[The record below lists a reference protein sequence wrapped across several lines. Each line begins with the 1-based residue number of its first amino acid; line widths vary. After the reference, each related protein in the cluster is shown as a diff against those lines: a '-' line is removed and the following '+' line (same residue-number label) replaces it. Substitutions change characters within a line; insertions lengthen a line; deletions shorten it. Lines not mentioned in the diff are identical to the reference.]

1 MDRAALR
8 AEARAFFG
16 LDPDAPTVFVTGGS
30 QGAQRL
36 NEGFAGAAA
45 DLQAAGI
52 QVLHA
57 IGPKNTLEVEQTG
70 PLPYRVLSYVDRME
84 LRLRRRRPGGLPCG
98 LEHGDRGVRCR
109 TAGDLRSVA
118 AR

>member
-1 MDRAALR
+1 M
-8 AEARAFFG
+8 
-16 LDPDAPTVFVTGGS
+16 TGGS

-36 NEGFAGAAA
+36 NEAFAGAAA

-57 IGPKNTLEVEQTG
+57 IGPKNTLEVPSTG
-70 PLPYRVLSYVDRME
+70 PLPYVVLSYVDRMD
-84 LRLRRRRPGGLPCG
+84 LAYAAADLVVCRSGA
-98 LEHGDRGVRCR
+98 EHRHRGVRR
-109 TAGDLRSVA
+109 RAAGHLRSAA